1 MPSTMTHA
9 AMARDIYN
17 RLNKDVK
24 DKFNNQ
30 LEEYVTYSQGPDLL
44 YFYNIFIPLKQ
55 NLKIQHFGGIWHR
68 EKVNELFIYLTN
80 NVKKTKNINTF
91 IFLCGLL
98 THYMGDTTCHP
109 LVNYIDDNINKTLK
123 RRKDYHYMVEL
134 YMDNYILFKKGYNYK
149 KFPCYKYALNGKKQ
163 NDVEKLLNDAIYY
176 VFNEKNMGTI
186 YYKSLKEMKFLFHL
200 LRYDPYKIKRYIY
213 NFLYLFAFYIKRDFR
228 FLSYNFNLTEDLNKL
243 YLNIDHKEWFNLRDR
258 TISSNKSFIEL
269 YDEAVDKSV
278 DKITKLYE
286 YIFNDKKLDLETFYG
301 NLSYINGLP
310 IKKILYKK

>member
-149 KFPCYKYALNGKKQ
+149 KFKCYEYAFNTKK
-163 NDVEKLLNDAIYY
+163 NKDIENLLNDAIYNIY
-176 VFNEKNMGTI
+176 KEKNIGTI
-186 YYKSLKEMKFLFHL
+186 YYKCLKQMKLFFHYI
-200 LRYDPYKIKRYIY
+200 RYDPFRIKRYIY
-213 NFLYLFAFYIKRDFR
+213 NILYLFVFYIKRDIR
-228 FLSYNFNLTEDLNKL
+228 FLSYNFNLNDELNNK
-243 YLNIDHKEWFNLRDR
+243 YLNLDHKKWFNVKKIDN
-258 TISSNKSFIEL
+258 ISNKSFIDL
-269 YDEAVDKSV
+269 YNESIDKSV
-278 DKITKLYE
+278 DKITKLYD
-286 YIFNDKKLDLETFYG
+286 YIFNDKKLDLESFYG
-301 NLSYINGLP
+301 NLSYANGLP
-310 IKKILYKK
+310 IKK